1 VDAAFMSLLRQERGI
16 HALRSGTGVVKVTK
30 VRFLFGAVARVPAF
44 CRAGRAANVVGGG
57 GGVVAEDLILPVP
70 RLMSAVYL
78 VPVALSA
85 AAARDRA
92 AAGLAARVAS
102 PVGVAARM
110 MLDAGTVTV
119 AVVPS
124 SSLPPFGGRLQEHRG
139 VDPGLVRV
147 VTAAAEFV
155 MIRAVSS
162 PGWPPMHEWAGR
174 ACAAVLAAEAGVPLV
189 DTATPQV
196 LTADVAL
203 RTLPAAE
210 DDRFRLADW
219 VLVFQSARRGGLWMT
234 TKGLGRF
241 GLPELQVRYVPPQ
254 LGRAWTRVLNGVAS
268 RLLSIWLRALRDQA
282 GSAFAQLPELLEVRE
297 GDIAR
302 AYDAPRTDGPA
313 VAIRLTFDPSPE
325 DNADSFVSIQPP
337 DDYPASAGEFMAG
350 VHAALFGQSGQEIR
364 HLAPSAEMDRAV
376 RAAREALPAVR
387 ARFLAGDLPSR
398 AQLMIKHE
406 VAAQGR
412 AEYPWAYVTS
422 WADPDRVLGNS
433 AGDAALDPAIRAG
446 RPIVV
451 DAWAIID
458 WAIWI
463 DGRGIVEGGQT
474 NVIAQG

>member
-1 VDAAFMSLLRQERGI
+1 M
-16 HALRSGTGVVKVTK
+16 
-30 VRFLFGAVARVPAF
+30 
-44 CRAGRAANVVGGG
+44 
-57 GGVVAEDLILPVP
+57 AEDLILPVP

-85 AAARDRA
+85 QAARERA

-102 PVGVAARM
+102 PVGVAART
-110 MLDAGTVTV
+110 MLEAGTVTI
-119 AVVPS
+119 AAVPS
-124 SSLPPFGGRLQEHRG
+124 SSLPSFGGRLQESQG
-139 VDPGLVRV
+139 LDPRLVRV

-174 ACAAVLAAEAGVPLV
+174 ACAGVLAAEAGVPLV
-189 DTATPQV
+189 DSATPQV
-196 LTADVAL
+196 LTADEAL

-219 VLVFQSARRGGLWMT
+219 VLVFQSAGRGGLCMT

-241 GLPELQVRYVPPQ
+241 GLPELQVRNVPPQ

-268 RLLSIWLRALRDQA
+268 RLLGTWLRALRDQA

-297 GDIAR
+297 RDIAR
-302 AYDAPRTDGPA
+302 AYDAPGIGGAA
-313 VAIRLTFDPSPE
+313 VAVRLAFDPSPE

-350 VHAALFGQSGQEIR
+350 VHTALFGQSGQEIR
-364 HLAPSAEMDRAV
+364 HLAPSEEMNRAM

-387 ARFLAGDLPSR
+387 ARFLAGDLPPR
-398 AQLMIKHE
+398 AQLMVKHE
-406 VAAQGR
+406 ISAQGR
-412 AEYPWAYVTS
+412 AEYPWAYVMS

-433 AGDAALDPAIRAG
+433 AGDAELDPAIRAG

-451 DAWAIID
+451 DAGAIID

-463 DGRGIVEGGQT
+463 DGKGIVEGGQT

>member
-1 VDAAFMSLLRQERGI
+1 MSLILRERGI
-16 HALRSGTGVVKVTK
+16 HAFRAG
-30 VRFLFGAVARVPAF
+30 ARVPAS

-110 MLDAGTVTV
+110 MLDSGTLTV

-124 SSLPPFGGRLQEHRG
+124 SSLPPFGGPPGHRG
-139 VDPGLVRV
+139 VDPGLAGV
-147 VTAAAEFV
+147 VTATAEFV

-219 VLVFQSARRGGLWMT
+219 VLVFQSARRGGLSMT

-268 RLLSIWLRALRDQA
+268 RLLSIWLRALRDQP

-313 VAIRLTFDPSPE
+313 VAVRLTFDPSPE
-325 DNADSFVSIQPP
+325 DDADSFVSIQPP

-350 VHAALFGQSGQEIR
+350 VHAALFGQSGLQIR
-364 HLAPSAEMDRAV
+364 PLAPSEEMDRAV

-387 ARFLAGDLPSR
+387 ARFLAGDLPPR

-406 VAAQGR
+406 IAAQGR

-433 AGDAALDPAIRAG
+433 AGDAALDPAVRAG

-451 DAWAIID
+451 DAGAIID

>member
-1 VDAAFMSLLRQERGI
+1 
-16 HALRSGTGVVKVTK
+16 
-30 VRFLFGAVARVPAF
+30 
-44 CRAGRAANVVGGG
+44 
-57 GGVVAEDLILPVP
+57 VAEDLILPVP

-78 VPVALSA
+78 VPVVLSA

-92 AAGLAARVAS
+92 AAGLAARVTS

-110 MLDAGTVTV
+110 MLDDGTVTV
-119 AVVPS
+119 AAVPS
-124 SSLPPFGGRLQEHRG
+124 SSLPPFGGRLRESLG

-147 VTAAAEFV
+147 VTAAGEFV

-189 DTATPQV
+189 DTVTLQV

-210 DDRFRLADW
+210 DERFRLTDW
-219 VLVFQSARRGGLWMT
+219 VLVFQSAGPGGLRMT

-241 GLPELQVRYVPPQ
+241 GLPELQVRNVPPQ

-268 RLLSIWLRALRDQA
+268 RLLVIWLRTLRDQA

-302 AYDAPRTDGPA
+302 AYDDPRADGPA
-313 VAIRLTFDPSPE
+313 VAVRLTFDPSPE

-337 DDYPASAGEFMAG
+337 DDYPASAGEFMAR

-364 HLAPSAEMDRAV
+364 HLAPSQEMDRAM

-387 ARFLAGDLPSR
+387 ARFLAGDLPPR

-406 VAAQGR
+406 ISAPGR

-422 WADPDRVLGNS
+422 WTDPDRVLGNS

-451 DAWAIID
+451 DAGAIID

>member
-1 VDAAFMSLLRQERGI
+1 
-16 HALRSGTGVVKVTK
+16 
-30 VRFLFGAVARVPAF
+30 
-44 CRAGRAANVVGGG
+44 
-57 GGVVAEDLILPVP
+57 
-70 RLMSAVYL
+70 MSAVYL

-85 AAARDRA
+85 AAARERA

-102 PVGVAARM
+102 PVGVAAQM

-119 AVVPS
+119 AAVPS
-124 SSLPPFGGRLQEHRG
+124 SSLPPFGGRLREYREL
-139 VDPGLVRV
+139 DPGLVRV

-189 DTATPQV
+189 DSATPQV
-196 LTADVAL
+196 LTADAAL
-203 RTLPAAE
+203 LTLPVAE

-219 VLVFQSARRGGLWMT
+219 LLVFQSAGRGGLWMT

-241 GLPELQVRYVPPQ
+241 GLPELQVRNVPPQ

-268 RLLSIWLRALRDQA
+268 RLLGIWLRALRDQA

-297 GDIAR
+297 RDIAR
-302 AYDAPRTDGPA
+302 AYDAPGTGGPA
-313 VAIRLTFDPSPE
+313 VAVRLAFDPSPE

-364 HLAPSAEMDRAV
+364 HLAPSEEMNRAM

-387 ARFLAGDLPSR
+387 ARFLAGDLPPR
-398 AQLMIKHE
+398 AQLMVKHE
-406 VAAQGR
+406 ISAQGR

-451 DAWAIID
+451 DAGAIID

-463 DGRGIVEGGQT
+463 DGKGIVEGGQT

>member
-1 VDAAFMSLLRQERGI
+1 
-16 HALRSGTGVVKVTK
+16 
-30 VRFLFGAVARVPAF
+30 
-44 CRAGRAANVVGGG
+44 
-57 GGVVAEDLILPVP
+57 
-70 RLMSAVYL
+70 
-78 VPVALSA
+78 
-85 AAARDRA
+85 
-92 AAGLAARVAS
+92 
-102 PVGVAARM
+102 M

-119 AVVPS
+119 AAVSS
-124 SSLPPFGGRLQEHRG
+124 SSLPPFGVRLQEYLG
-139 VDPGLVRV
+139 VDPGLIQA
-147 VTAAAEFV
+147 VTAAGEFV
-155 MIRAVSS
+155 MIRALSR

-189 DTATPQV
+189 DAATPKV
-196 LTADVAL
+196 MTADAAL

-210 DDRFRLADW
+210 DARFRLADW
-219 VLVFQSARRGGLWMT
+219 MLVFQSAVSGGLWMT

-241 GLPELQVRYVPPQ
+241 GLPELQVRNVPPQ

-268 RLLSIWLRALRDQA
+268 RLLGIWLRTLRDQA

-302 AYDAPRTDGPA
+302 AYDAPRADGPA
-313 VAIRLTFDPSPE
+313 VAVRLTFDPSPE
-325 DNADSFVSIQPP
+325 DTADSFVSIQPP

-364 HLAPSAEMDRAV
+364 YLAPSEEMDRAM

-387 ARFLAGDLPSR
+387 ARFLAGDLPPR

-406 VAAQGR
+406 ISAEGR

-422 WADPDRVLGNS
+422 WADPGRVLGNS

-451 DAWAIID
+451 DAGTIID

-463 DGRGIVEGGQT
+463 DGKGIVEGGQT